1 MVVAIVATKKVLDKK
16 FYTGVRVLHFCT
28 GNLCINPCFLALS
41 LVSVYLLITA
51 QVWTSTGWKSF
62 ARNFGNG
69 GAGPLTSPY
78 IPALPPAHSRG
89 VMSDSRGVSGQAN
102 GVVAMWLFRVL

>member
-1 MVVAIVATKKVLDKK
+1 MLGRGESQKIPAATSSTAGLTPNAYIVATKKVLDKK
-16 FYTGVRVLHFCT
+16 FYTGVQVLHFSMA
-28 GNLCINPCFLALS
+28 NLYINPCLLAFS

-69 GAGPLTSPY
+69 GAGPLTSP
-78 IPALPPAHSRG
+78 
-89 VMSDSRGVSGQAN
+89 
-102 GVVAMWLFRVL
+102 